1 MKRKEIYTIEE
12 SETIFNLNSKGWYL
26 KGWSRA
32 GLKTG
37 FMFYPHKILFDC
49 GIYTSQKPDIIFLT
63 HQHTDHVQAIA
74 HICSRHKPVISSI
87 YLPEPSVKFITKYER
102 AISELSNPN
111 AEKLS
116 DEEILSYQNI
126 KLIPVNPT
134 DIINLTGLGGS
145 QELQVE
151 VLKAYHDV
159 QSNGYGFSSWSKKTK
174 PEYEHL
180 TRDLNEDE
188 KLSLTPEEI
197 KKIKKIKQ
205 TKINQI
211 KELKTK
217 QIDMYEKIINHEF
230 AFFCDST
237 IHNLSIESEWKK
249 YPVIVCECTGLDIT
263 KLDSERDYDQNH
275 TSLLT
280 LKPIMLDNKDKK
292 WFIIHVSMGCSGE
305 KIKQIEEELKK
316 EGLDVMICI

>member
-1 MKRKEIYTIEE
+1 MGRKEIYTIEE
-12 SETIFNLNSKGWYL
+12 SDTTFNINSKGWYL

-37 FMFYPHKILFDC
+37 FMFYPYKILFDC

-87 YLPEPSVKFITKYER
+87 YLPEPSIKFITKYER
-102 AISELSNPN
+102 AISELSNPD

-116 DEEILSYQNI
+116 DSEILSYQNI
-126 KLIPVNPT
+126 KLIPSNPN
-134 DIINLTGLGGS
+134 DIINLTGLGGG

-159 QSNGYGFSSWSKKTK
+159 QSNGYGISSWGKKIK
-174 PEYEHL
+174 PEYEYL
-180 TRDLNEDE
+180 IRDLDDKE

-197 KKIKKIKQ
+197 KIIKSN
-205 TKINQI
+205 KINKI
-211 KELKTK
+211 KELKSK

-249 YPVIVCECTGLDIT
+249 YPVIICECTGLDVT

-280 LKPIMLDNKDKK
+280 LKPIMLGNPDKK
-292 WFIIHVSMGCSGE
+292 WFIIHVSMGCSEE
-305 KIKQIEEELKK
+305 KIKQIELELIG
-316 EGLDVMICI
+316 EGLDIKICF